1 MMMKDYMMQLGSFTV
16 KNILIDLNI
25 LLDYYENK
33 RREKYPSSV
42 KAFDILK
49 IKISQENIQHQIEAK
64 WKPNAYYST

>member
-1 MMMKDYMMQLGSFTV
+1 MKDCMMQLGSFIV

-25 LLDYYENK
+25 LLDYYENE

-42 KAFDILK
+42 KAFDFLK

-64 WKPNAYYST
+64 CL